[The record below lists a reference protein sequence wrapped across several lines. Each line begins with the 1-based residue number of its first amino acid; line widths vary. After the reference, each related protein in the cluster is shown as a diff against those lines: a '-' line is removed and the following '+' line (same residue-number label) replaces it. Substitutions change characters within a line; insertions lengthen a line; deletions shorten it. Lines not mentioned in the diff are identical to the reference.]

1 MPLER
6 ADFVGAI
13 WLTTP
18 ILVLLGSKTPRHL
31 RWILLLPF
39 GGFCLLVAF
48 AFPSGPDIAK
58 NYTFGTVFYVALVNF
73 NLLVL
78 EDPYLEHK
86 WTQPTSDG
94 KERQQSFHSLGAWDR
109 IRWCFDNAFSTR
121 GIGWNWRTAP
131 LPPAPAS
138 GTSKTAFLRLSMQ
151 RILRQYMSH
160 DIAAGILQWL
170 THDGKMGV
178 LELDLVPRYIATAC
192 WWASSIA
199 AMDIGYH
206 VACMIGVSSGL
217 FWTRIEDV
225 YPVNGPWVECYTLS
239 RFWNRTWHQNFRRGL
254 QIPSRVVARRVVRA
268 PRGSMLSRQTQSYF
282 AFTLSGLYHWAAA
295 KIAAPSESF
304 TRTLTFF
311 LLMPNILLLEDL
323 VIRFAQENL
332 RWRGSWWRI
341 VGLVWTFLALTILST
356 GFVNDLVAPGLVT
369 AFPALRMSPTY
380 YMLNTMVE
388 NRG

>member
-1 MPLER
+1 M
-6 ADFVGAI
+6 
-13 WLTTP
+13 
-18 ILVLLGSKTPRHL
+18 
-31 RWILLLPF
+31 
-39 GGFCLLVAF
+39 
-48 AFPSGPDIAK
+48 
-58 NYTFGTVFYVALVNF
+58 
-73 NLLVL
+73 L

-86 WTQPTSDG
+86 WTQPTSDW
-94 KERQQSFHSLGAWDR
+94 KERQQPLHSLGAWDR
-109 IRWCFDNAFSTR
+109 IRWCFDNAFSSR

-131 LPPAPAS
+131 LPSAPAP

-151 RILRQYMSH
+151 RVLQQYMSH
-160 DIAAGILQWL
+160 DIAAGILLWL
-170 THDGKMGV
+170 THDGKKSV
-178 LELDLVPRYIATAC
+178 LELSFVPRCIATAC

-199 AMDIGYH
+199 VMDIGYH

-225 YPVNGPWVECYTLS
+225 HPVKEPWVECYTLS

-295 KIAAPSESF
+295 KMAAPSESF

-311 LLMPNILLLEDL
+311 LMMPNILLLEDL
-323 VIRFAQENL
+323 VIRFAQEKL
-332 RWRGSWWRI
+332 GWRGSWWRI
-341 VGLVWTFLALTILST
+341 IGLVWTFLALTILST

-380 YMLNTMVE
+380 YMLNTMVK